1 MITNEPTHI
10 AIVIEAGMIQDV
22 VLEGWGA
29 DGPLPKIVVLD
40 YDIGSAPG
48 VSSDRNTIVVN
59 GNPAP
64 AWCHFEKSRRYEAA
78 PSGSMRPSD
87 VFAQT
92 VQFERAD
99 KIEKLMLEVLDMQD
113 RVEQFDKSHSDSNGQ
128 SLAAQVKAWLP
139 VLTHYLSELEAL

>member
-1 MITNEPTHI
+1 MITSDPTHI
-10 AIVIEAGMIQDV
+10 AIVIEGGMIQDV

-99 KIEKLMLEVLDMQD
+99 KIETILREIVAITQGVIGGID
-113 RVEQFDKSHSDSNGQ
+113 RGNSQNGEAL
-128 SLAAQVKAWLP
+128 LANVKAWLP
-139 VLTHYLSELEAL
+139 TLRQYLSDLGEL

>member
-1 MITNEPTHI
+1 MITNAPTYI
-10 AIVIEAGMIQDV
+10 AIVIEAGTIQDV

-113 RVEQFDKSHSDSNGQ
+113 RVEQFDKSHPDSNGQ

>member
-1 MITNEPTHI
+1 MITDDPTHI
-10 AIVIEAGMIQDV
+10 AIVIEGGMIQDV

-78 PSGSMRPSD
+78 PAGSMRPSD

-99 KIEKLMLEVLDMQD
+99 KIETLLQEIVAMYNS
-113 RVEQFDKSHSDSNGQ
+113 VEQFDKGYGPNNCEALHAN
-128 SLAAQVKAWLP
+128 VKAWLP
-139 VLTHYLSELEAL
+139 ILKQYLSDLGEL